1 MRTRCS
7 ITVLFPA
14 VVLVGAA
21 VPPASQAADQDLG
34 PATFSRLHRL
44 IRPQPGESRWMEIPW
59 LIDLHEAR
67 TKAAAEGKPLFV
79 MSGGGA
85 TAIGPC

>member
-1 MRTRCS
+1 MFQRGALLS
-7 ITVLFPA
+7 GLLLAA
-14 VVLVGAA
+14 VSPSLEAEPNVGAA
-21 VPPASQAADQDLG
+21 SFAA
-34 PATFSRLHRL
+34 LHRQ
-44 IRPQPGESRWMEIPW
+44 IKPQAGESRWMEIPW

-67 TKAAAEGKPLFV
+67 QKAAAEGKPIFV

>member
-1 MRTRCS
+1 MFHRVTLASC
-7 ITVLFPA
+7 VLLAGLSATARSELDAQSFKKLHQQIKP
-14 VVLVGAA
+14 
-21 VPPASQAADQDLG
+21 QA
-34 PATFSRLHRL
+34 
-44 IRPQPGESRWMEIPW
+44 GESRWMEIAW

-67 TKAAAEGKPLFV
+67 IKAAAEGKPIFV

>member
-1 MRTRCS
+1 MLRRM
-7 ITVLFPA
+7 TVCGWVTLAALAAPA
-14 VVLVGAA
+14 GRGQELT
-21 VPPASQAADQDLG
+21 
-34 PATFSRLHRL
+34 PATFERLHRQ
-44 IRPQPGESRWMEIPW
+44 IKPQPGESRWAEIPW

-67 TKAAAEGKPLFV
+67 QKAAALGKPLFV

>member
-1 MRTRCS
+1 MLRHQT
-7 ITVLFPA
+7 
-14 VVLVGAA
+14 LVGCLVLAGLSSLA
-21 VPPASQAADQDLG
+21 FGEEKLEL
-34 PATFSRLHRL
+34 ATFEKLHRQ
-44 IRPQPGESRWMEIPW
+44 IKPQAGESRWMEIPW

-67 TKAAAEGKPLFV
+67 EKAAAAGKPIFV

>member
-1 MRTRCS
+1 MIHRSVFLSCC
-7 ITVLFPA
+7 LLPA
-14 VVLVGAA
+14 LSAPALAEPKLEPANFAA
-21 VPPASQAADQDLG
+21 
-34 PATFSRLHRL
+34 LHRQ
-44 IRPQPGESRWMEIPW
+44 IRPQPGESRWTEVPW

-67 TKAAAEGKPLFV
+67 LKAAAEGKPIFV

>member
-1 MRTRCS
+1 MFHRGVFLS
-7 ITVLFPA
+7 GFLVAALPMPA
-14 VVLVGAA
+14 LSQSELNPGSFAA
-21 VPPASQAADQDLG
+21 
-34 PATFSRLHRL
+34 LHRQ
-44 IRPQPGESRWMEIPW
+44 IKPQPGESRWMEVPW

-67 TKAAAEGKPLFV
+67 QQAAAQGKPIFV

>member
-1 MRTRCS
+1 MYHRS
-7 ITVLFPA
+7 ILLSGLVLACLSAPA
-14 VVLVGAA
+14 PAGEELGAA
-21 VPPASQAADQDLG
+21 N
-34 PATFSRLHRL
+34 FERLHQQ
-44 IRPQPGESRWMEIPW
+44 IKPQPGESRWMELPW

-67 TKAAAEGKPLFV
+67 QKAAAAGKPLFV